1 MSKRIQNNLHL
12 LNLLCNCNKKQRIAL
27 IETLNKD
34 QLLAICE
41 CIDNV
46 LGGNVHL
53 DKASFK
59 KIARNRH
66 KLRELVKKR
75 PSQIKKKEALIQV
88 GGALPALLIPA
99 ISLAS
104 SIIGSLIG

>member
-1 MSKRIQNNLHL
+1 MSKRIENNLHL
-12 LNLLCNCNKKQRIAL
+12 LNLLCYCNKKQRIAL

-46 LGGNVHL
+46 LGGNVQL
-53 DKASFK
+53 DKSSYNQ
-59 KIARNRH
+59 IARKRH
-66 KLRELVKKR
+66 QFREVVKKT
-75 PSQIKKKEALIQV
+75 PSQIKKKKALIQV

-99 ISLAS
+99 ISLAA
-104 SIIGSLIG
+104 SIIGSLVG